1 MSPSELAT
9 SHSSRK
15 TMAAA
20 VSTAR
25 DAPRSLDLSGSR
37 RLPILMEMVGEL
49 SRASDPKQVL
59 RAFGE
64 GLIRLDG
71 PRGYISLSVRGLKP
85 GEYKITRFHT
95 GDSIVNIDAND
106 P

>member
-1 MSPSELAT
+1 MSPTELAT
-9 SHSSRK
+9 WIESRTHSGD
-15 TMAAA
+15 AARA
-20 VSTAR
+20 HLAGSAPTAQ
-25 DAPRSLDLSGSR
+25 RSLDLSGSR

-49 SRASDPKQVL
+49 SRATDPKQVL

-64 GLIRLDG
+64 GMVRLDG

-95 GDSIVNIDAND
+95 GDSA
-106 P
+106 